1 MYTVGGGVTA
11 VTVPVHGDYSLPSN
25 ITVFFDENK
34 TALQTNEMLVTKNEV
49 GNFQVETY
57 LDGLLVKSE
66 DTGISWITDEEMLAE
81 EPALIQPMGVK
92 AVAACL
98 GAVLGVGGTAAYI
111 IAVAC
116 GGSCAAPT
124 PVTAPICAACIGA
137 YAVIGAGGIA
147 GAVACFNYL

>member
-98 GAVLGVGGTAAYI
+98 GAVLGVGG
-111 IAVAC
+111 
-116 GGSCAAPT
+116 
-124 PVTAPICAACIGA
+124 
-137 YAVIGAGGIA
+137 IA